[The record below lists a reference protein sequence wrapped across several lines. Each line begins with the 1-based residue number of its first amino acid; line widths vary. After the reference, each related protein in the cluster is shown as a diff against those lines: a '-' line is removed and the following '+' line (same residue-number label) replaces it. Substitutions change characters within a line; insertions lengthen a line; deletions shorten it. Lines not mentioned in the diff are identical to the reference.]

1 MFLVEE
7 ADVEDEQGN
16 ISKEIYVL
24 PVALLESYA
33 GYRLETE
40 DPDIFSD
47 GGDDDKDG
55 WVCPQAWPQ
64 ISIPVC

>member
-1 MFLVEE
+1 MYSIVFLVEE
-7 ADVEDEQGN
+7 ANVEDEQGN

-24 PVALLESYA
+24 PVAPIESHA

-55 WVCPQAWPQ
+55 WVCPWAWP
-64 ISIPVC
+64 